1 MARKIK
7 KVVVSTL
14 IIVGEG
20 ACEKA
25 FLSHLKQLF
34 SNNTNQKVKVDS
46 ADGGSPY
53 DIVNTTV
60 KKTKHIAYDKKYIL
74 MDSDIVIDEKTKK
87 LAKDNNIHI
96 IESIPLCLEGMLL
109 DVLGQ
114 RIPSTPIQ
122 CKNILH
128 PQLSGSPTDKDSYGA
143 LFTMNVLENS
153 DVVSIKEIV
162 AVMKNQ

>member
-1 MARKIK
+1 MAIRNKKI
-7 KVVVSTL
+7 VVSTL

-34 SNNTNQKVKVDS
+34 SNNTNQKVKIDS

-74 MDSDIVIDEKTKK
+74 IDSDIAIDEKTKK
-87 LAKDNNIHI
+87 LAKENNIQI

-114 RIPSTPIQ
+114 KVPITSIQ
-122 CKNILH
+122 CKNLLY
-128 PQLSGSPTDKDSYGA
+128 PQLSGSPTDKESYQV
-143 LFTMNVLENS
+143 LFGKNILENS
-153 DVVSIKEIV
+153 ANGSIKLLLSII
-162 AVMKNQ
+162 KNI

>member
-1 MARKIK
+1 MAIRNKKI
-7 KVVVSTL
+7 VVSTL

-25 FLSHLKQLF
+25 FLGHLKQLF
-34 SNNTNQKVKVDS
+34 SNNTNQKVKIDS

-74 MDSDIVIDEKTKK
+74 IDSDIAIDEKTKK
-87 LAKDNNIHI
+87 LAKENNIQI

-114 RIPSTPIQ
+114 KVPITSIQ
-122 CKNILH
+122 CKNLLY
-128 PQLSGSPTDKDSYGA
+128 PQLSGSPTDKESYQV
-143 LFTMNVLENS
+143 LFGKNILENS
-153 DVVSIKEIV
+153 ANGSIKLLLSII
-162 AVMKNQ
+162 KNI

>member
-1 MARKIK
+1 MAKRIK

-87 LAKDNNIHI
+87 LAKENNIHI

-114 RIPSTPIQ
+114 KIPSTSIQ

-128 PQLSGSPTDKDSYGA
+128 PQLSGSPTDKDSYSS
-143 LFTMNVLENS
+143 LFMKSLLENS
-153 DVVSIKEIV
+153 NVASMKELV

>member
-1 MARKIK
+1 MAIRNK

-25 FLSHLKQLF
+25 FLGHLKQLF

-60 KKTKHIAYDKKYIL
+60 KKTRHIAYDKKYIL
-74 MDSDIVIDEKTKK
+74 IDSDIVIDEKTKK
-87 LAKDNNIHI
+87 LARENNIHI

-114 RIPSTPIQ
+114 KVPTTSNQ
-122 CKNILH
+122 CKNLLH
-128 PQLSGSPTDKDSYGA
+128 SQLSGLPTDKESYEV
-143 LFTMNVLENS
+143 LFEKNILENS
-153 DVVSIKEIV
+153 ANGSMKLLLSII
-162 AVMKNQ
+162 KNI

>member
-1 MARKIK
+1 MARRNK
-7 KVVVSTL
+7 KVVVTTL

-25 FLSHLKQLF
+25 FLGHLKQLF

-60 KKTKHIAYDKKYIL
+60 KKTRHIAYDKKYIL
-74 MDSDIVIDEKTKK
+74 IDSDIVIDEKTKK
-87 LAKDNNIHI
+87 LAKENNIQI
-96 IESIPLCLEGMLL
+96 IESMPLCLEGMLL
-109 DVLGQ
+109 NVLGQ
-114 RIPSTPIQ
+114 KVPLTSVQ

-128 PQLSGSPTDKDSYGA
+128 PQLSGAPTDKDSYGT
-143 LFTMNVLENS
+143 LFTKNVLENS
-153 DVVSIKEIV
+153 SVSSINELVDI
-162 AVMKNQ
+162 MKNQ

>member
-1 MARKIK
+1 MAKKNK

-14 IIVGEG
+14 IIIGEG

-25 FLSHLKQLF
+25 FLGHLKQLF

-60 KKTKHIAYDKKYIL
+60 KKTRHIAYDKKYIL

-87 LAKDNNIHI
+87 LARENNIHI
-96 IESIPLCLEGMLL
+96 IESIPHCLEGMLL

-114 RIPSTPIQ
+114 KIPLTSSQ
-122 CKNILH
+122 CKNLLH
-128 PQLSGSPTDKDSYGA
+128 PQLSGSPTDKDSYNS
-143 LFTMNVLENS
+143 LFTKNVLENS
-153 DVVSIKEIV
+153 NVSSIKELV
-162 AVMKNQ
+162 DVMKN